1 MDGLEDKLNAI
12 LSDPDAM
19 SRIAEMAKS
28 LTGGGAKDERPEPDG
43 GSEEPIVR
51 RAMKLLRG
59 KALNGDE
66 TALLNALRP
75 FLSSDRQRKLDRA
88 LKLAR
93 LASLASIAQEMGVF
107 GGDDGV

>member
-19 SRIAEMAKS
+19 GRIAEMAKS
-28 LTGGGAKDERPEPDG
+28 LAGGGSKEEHQEPGG
-43 GSEEPIVR
+43 GSEEPIIR
-51 RAMKLLRG
+51 RAVKLLRG

>member
-28 LTGGGAKDERPEPDG
+28 LTGGGGKDERSEPD
-43 GSEEPIVR
+43 GSEEPIIR

>member
-28 LTGGGAKDERPEPDG
+28 LTGGGGKDERSESD
-43 GSEEPIVR
+43 GSEEPIIR